1 MSSLSWIV
9 FDEVERQRVRR
20 IMSLFEE
27 KGTRDELGLGAVR
40 DSIADHL
47 FPGTSTLQTRVRYM
61 LFVPWIY
68 ALVERLDVPPDR
80 LIQAARGR
88 EVGLIDALRSGGE
101 EEGVIGRYAGERLQ
115 RLPSSIY
122 WQGLS
127 SWGIRRFSG
136 SQEAYF
142 TFLSALRHRRRLIRF
157 EDESLRDE
165 GRLKSAW
172 CAELPDPPAD
182 LLERA
187 DFTLTS
193 DEAGFLMDR
202 LASAQPDSLLT
213 CLVRDGRHVA
223 CDYVW
228 EHPDLAGFPDAIRR
242 LIEHAEVFSAVMHG
256 AALLYNLLLAE
267 KRANEDWI
275 VHYRSELSTWKHEE
289 FNPVAMACWS
299 LEDFW
304 STAAHESHHIR
315 YLTRQF
321 VRHWGGLVHES
332 GGEVAD
338 LPAARDLVQSR
349 ERALKG
355 SQSRFVNRT
364 VLDNWGGRS
373 GAERLTFRW
382 REASSHIRDL
392 THAG

>member
-27 KGTRDELGLGAVR
+27 RGTRDELGLGSIR

-68 ALVERLDVPPDR
+68 TLVERLDLPPDR

-101 EEGVIGRYAGERLQ
+101 EEGVIGRFAGERLQ
-115 RLPSSIY
+115 RLPSSVY

-127 SWGIRRFSG
+127 GWGIRRFSG

-142 TFLSALRHRRRLIRF
+142 TFLSTLRHRRRHIRF
-157 EDESLRDE
+157 DDESLRDE
-165 GRLKSAW
+165 GRLNSAW
-172 CAELPDPPAD
+172 CAELPDPPTD
-182 LLERA
+182 LMERA
-187 DFTLTS
+187 NFTLTS

-213 CLVRDGRHVA
+213 CLVRDGSHVT

-289 FNPVAMACWS
+289 FDPVALACWS

-304 STAAHESHHIR
+304 CRAAHGSHHIR

-321 VRHWGGLVHES
+321 VRHWGRLVHES